1 MRVNL
6 NRMHDQDCTVIEKG
20 WPCDTNNKLG

>member
-6 NRMHDQDCTVIEKG
+6 TRMHDQDSTIIEKG